1 MEVVYKMADAD
12 NVLYVNG
19 LNVSNNLT
27 KYNVNYSD
35 IDSNNSGR
43 SESGVM
49 FRDRVRSN
57 VAKIELGW
65 QMLTDNDLETIL
77 NEIKTSSFDV
87 EYYFGD
93 TVEATMYA
101 GDRQLEKVLGDR
113 WNLSV
118 NFIEF

>member
-1 MEVVYKMADAD
+1 
-12 NVLYVNG
+12 
-19 LNVSNNLT
+19 
-27 KYNVNYSD
+27 
-35 IDSNNSGR
+35 
-43 SESGVM
+43 M